1 MRQKKHYEGL
11 TDTEVLKSREQYG
24 ANVLTPREKEP
35 LWKQFLEKFEDP
47 LIIILLIAGF
57 LSIAISC
64 WEYWAFMLKM
74 AQPFSSNQSVYSSL
88 SSWLRRLLSSLN

>member
-1 MRQKKHYEGL
+1 M
-11 TDTEVLKSREQYG
+11 LKSREQYG
-24 ANVLTPREKEP
+24 ANVLTPREKDP

-64 WEYWAFMLKM
+64 WEYWGLHNEDGAAVF
-74 AQPFSSNQSVYSSL
+74 
-88 SSWLRRLLSSLN
+88 LRTSRYIPRYLLGYDDCFLL